1 MATNYAK
8 ASYTEVIDLQTT
20 AGKTSVIGIHTP
32 QGRAPYDKLKGFF
45 TQFRK
50 FRYKGISR
58 LTIAP
63 ASSLP
68 VDPLGLTSE
77 IGSTTQMDPRDTLN
91 PILFK
96 GCHGTSMSL
105 ILDKVFNADEYVNG
119 DGVNVVNGT
128 LDVVT
133 PSMRKFEEDNNI
145 PGVGYYK
152 LLTDVTWKKY
162 GVQSVI
168 NIKRMYPLVWKVA
181 RNLPIN
187 PTAGMPGGDINLTNA
202 GQIDFTSASAPSTVQ
217 APDRTGHGGLD
228 ANRISVPRANLP
240 SVGLPAISEYAQ
252 EFTNGCSR
260 LGWLPTVIPTQ
271 GGVSRN
277 TISGLPKL
285 FMGMFIMPPAYNTE
299 QFMRMVIRH
308 EFEFKD
314 FTTSLGPMDRPPSVY
329 TPQGDVTSAVVPD
342 GYYNFIDYGDAKIF
356 EGTTLDVLDGE
367 ARKVS
372 DGVA

>member
-96 GCHGTSMSL
+96 GCHGTSMSS
-105 ILDKVFNADEYVNG
+105 ILDKIFDANEYVNG
-119 DGVNVVNGT
+119 DGVNVTGSN

-133 PSMRKFEEDNNI
+133 PSMRKFEEDNVI

-152 LLTDVTWKKY
+152 LLTDVTWRKY

-168 NIKRMYPLVWKVA
+168 NIKRMYPLVWRMA

-187 PTAGMPGGDINLTNA
+187 PSAGRPGGDSYVTNA
-202 GQIDFTSASAPSTVQ
+202 GALVPGAGAQGGLTNPSTPGTAGVGNNQ
-217 APDRTGHGGLD
+217 PAYKVAD
-228 ANRISVPRANLP
+228 LP
-240 SVGLPAISEYAQ
+240 TVGLTGLREYAQ

-271 GGVSRN
+271 GQVSHN

-285 FMGMFIMPPAYNTE
+285 FMGMFVMPPAYNTE

-308 EFEFKD
+308 EFEFKE
-314 FTTSLGPMDRPPSVY
+314 FTTSLGPMDRPPAVY

-342 GYYNFIDYGDAKIF
+342 GYYNFIDYGDSKVF

>member
-77 IGSTTQMDPRDTLN
+77 IGSTSQMDPRDTLN

-96 GCHGTSMSL
+96 GCHGTSMSV
-105 ILDKVFNADEYVNG
+105 ILDKIFDVNEYVNG
-119 DGVNVVNGT
+119 DGANVTNSA

-133 PSMRKFEEDNNI
+133 PSMRKFEEDNAV

-168 NIKRMYPLVWKVA
+168 NIKRMYPLVWKMA

-187 PTAGMPGGDINLTNA
+187 PTAGRPGGSIHTTNA
-202 GQIDFTSASAPSTVQ
+202 GLITGIINNQATSPATTPTSGLSTSAISTT
-217 APDRTGHGGLD
+217 TGD
-228 ANRISVPRANLP
+228 LP
-240 SVGLPAISEYAQ
+240 SVGLPGFPEYAQ

-271 GGVSRN
+271 DTVSRN

-314 FTTSLGPMDRPPSVY
+314 FTTSLGPMDRPPAVY

-342 GYYNFIDYGDAKIF
+342 GYYNFIDYGDSKVF